1 MASEVSDEEKTDENW
16 LNDPEV
22 QAEMNAWI
30 DSRKTSEALDEKDA
44 WMSEQERIATEP
56 RIIDLTEP
64 IPCIVSVKV
73 TEDMIKN
80 GTIPF

>member
-1 MASEVSDEEKTDENW
+1 
-16 LNDPEV
+16 
-22 QAEMNAWI
+22 
-30 DSRKTSEALDEKDA
+30 
-44 WMSEQERIATEP
+44 MSEQERIATEPP

-73 TEDMIKN
+73 TDEMIKN